1 MAEIESH
8 RDLTVWQRAV
18 DLVTDAHPPSAPPPS
33 QRLRDM
39 ITVNG
44 DTMDWRDGMTV
55 AEILEIRNYIFRMI
69 AVQVNGELVPRG
81 TYGKAVVPDGADVQV
96 IHMIS
101 GG

>member
-1 MAEIESH
+1 VVRDSGRLSAYHAGVEAAFDTEEIGTEMA
-8 RDLTVWQRAV
+8 
-18 DLVTDAHPPSAPPPS
+18 
-33 QRLRDM
+33 

-44 DTMDWRDGMTV
+44 APMDWREGMTV
-55 AEILEIRNYIFRMI
+55 ADILEARNYIFRMI

-81 TYGKAVVPDGADVQV
+81 TYKEAAVPDGADVQV

>member
-1 MAEIESH
+1 
-8 RDLTVWQRAV
+8 
-18 DLVTDAHPPSAPPPS
+18 
-33 QRLRDM
+33 M

-44 DTMDWRDGMTV
+44 DRMEWTDGMTV
-55 AEILEIRNYIFRMI
+55 ADILKARNYIFRMI

-81 TYGKAVVPDGADVQV
+81 TYDSVVVPDDADVQV